1 VKELHATLEIVQVVV
16 FVGLGVIALWQW
28 IKQRSEA
35 AGWLAA
41 TFGILGGVTFAGQLL
56 PEDLTGLAELWA
68 TRALLAVVVL
78 FPYCLYRFMTAFVD
92 LPRAVDAGALGLT
105 VLTILASALVSDFDA
120 AAGPSAILVVYL
132 VLLAVQWVSLSLIV
146 AAGLWRGGRDQPA
159 VARRRMRVLAL
170 GAAGL
175 AATIVVAELTSPLE
189 DSVRSEIAVDLLG
202 IGCAV
207 LFLLGFA
214 PPAVV
219 RHLWRKPEARKL
231 AEAELELMDAITP
244 SEIAAVLLPHVSELL
259 AARGAVLVDHARR
272 VVGSHG
278 LSRAEAETAGGESS
292 SADPRSRLEVPLT
305 SGLLVVELGP
315 FTPFFG
321 RDETDMLRSLA
332 TLGALALAR
341 AELLES
347 ERASREQL
355 LAAQRLAKLG
365 SWEWDLRTGAI
376 TRSDELLRIYGIA
389 SEDLPATYPAMIERA
404 TPDDRYRIREAL
416 RRALEEGEPFDT
428 EFKIDRIDGTRVVVH
443 AQGRVVRDADG
454 DPVKLVGTAQD
465 ITERKRQE
473 EFRDRFIADAAHEL
487 RTPLTTV
494 VGFIELLEKS
504 WQTLSEERLQAIM
517 EQLSLAGGRMS
528 DLVNNLLDLSRLQQG
543 QLRLKPEN
551 VEIARVAANIVKTVP
566 PPDGTFIDMQVGNGA
581 AAFVDP
587 QSLEQVL
594 SNLLTNAYRYGG
606 PRVVVMAH
614 EDDDAVLLSVTDDG
628 PGVEQ
633 SVLPHLFSPFARG
646 PNASRA
652 GGSGLGLAIIK
663 GLVEASGGAIW
674 HAAVTPTGARFN
686 VRLPRRR

>member
-1 VKELHATLEIVQVVV
+1 MKELHATLEIVQVVV

-41 TFGILGGVTFAGQLL
+41 TFGILGGATFAGQLL
-56 PEDLTGLAELWA
+56 PEDLTGQAELWA

-78 FPYCLYRFMTAFVD
+78 FPYYLYRFMTAFVD

-105 VLTILASALVSDFDA
+105 VLTILASALVSNFDVA
-120 AAGPSAILVVYL
+120 AEPSAILVAFL
-132 VLLAVQWVSLSLIV
+132 ALLAVQWVSLSLIV

-159 VARRRMRVLAL
+159 VARRRMSVLAL

-175 AATIVVAELTSPLE
+175 AATLVVAELTSPLE
-189 DSVRSEIAVDLLG
+189 NSVRSEVAVDLLG
-202 IGCAV
+202 IACAV

-214 PPAVV
+214 PPAIV

-244 SEIAAVLLPHVSELL
+244 SEIAAVLLPRVSELL
-259 AARGAVLVDHARR
+259 AARGAVLIDHARR

-278 LSRAEAETAGGESS
+278 LSDAEVEAAAGEL
-292 SADPRSRLEVPLT
+292 SADRRLRLEVPLA

-332 TLGALALAR
+332 TLAALALAR
-341 AELLES
+341 ARLLDN

-389 SEDLPATYPAMIERA
+389 PEDLPATYPAMIERA
-404 TPDDRYRIREAL
+404 TPDDRDRIREAL

-454 DPVKLVGTAQD
+454 DPIKLVGTAQD

-494 VGFIELLEKS
+494 VGFIELLEKR

-551 VEIARVAANIVKTVP
+551 VAIARVAANIVKTLP
-566 PPDGTFIDMQVGNGA
+566 PPDGTFVDVQVGNGA

-606 PRVVVMAH
+606 PRVVVIAH

-628 PGVEQ
+628 PGVEE